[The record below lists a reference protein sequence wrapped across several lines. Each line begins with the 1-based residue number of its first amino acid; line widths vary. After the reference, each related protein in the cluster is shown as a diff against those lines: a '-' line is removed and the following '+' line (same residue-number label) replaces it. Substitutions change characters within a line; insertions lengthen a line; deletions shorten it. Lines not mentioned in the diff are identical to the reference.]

1 MSLATGPSTGTTF
14 VGSASEAEANTF
26 AFPPMHPDCADFAL
40 ETYPALGVPVLGQQ
54 LVRAD
59 WTVVVT
65 GGFELE
71 RPTERGAPVVF
82 HPNAVTEERT
92 VTTG

>member
-1 MSLATGPSTGTTF
+1 
-14 VGSASEAEANTF
+14 
-26 AFPPMHPDCADFAL
+26 
-40 ETYPALGVPVLGQQ
+40 VPVLGQQ